1 MSFDLRFTK
10 GQGTGNDFVL
20 FSDPEGESELT
31 PAQIAAIC
39 DRQFGV
45 GADGVIRAVRSVN
58 LDAGAA
64 ALAENPHAAWF
75 MDYSNADGS
84 VSEMCGNGIRVY
96 TKYLLDQGLADLH
109 AGDEI
114 AIGTRAGVRTV
125 SRTANGFQ
133 ADLGLWRLDGGE
145 PLVRAKQLPVAR
157 PGLGI
162 DVGNPHI
169 VVALADD
176 DELESLDLGYQPIV
190 DPEPVHGANI
200 EFVVPAEPLVEDGVG
215 RIRMRV
221 HERGSGET
229 LSCGTGAVASALAV
243 RHWAGAG
250 APNDWRVQ
258 VPGGVLGV
266 RMFPADDGEHV
277 ALSGPAE
284 LVFDGVLTLA

>member
-20 FSDPEGESELT
+20 FSDPEGETELT
-31 PAQIAAIC
+31 PTQIAAMC

-45 GADGVIRAVRSVN
+45 GADGVIRAVRSAN

-75 MDYSNADGS
+75 MDYWNSDGS

-109 AGDEI
+109 PGAEI

-176 DELESLDLGYQPIV
+176 DELESVDLGYQPIL

-200 EFVVPAEPLVEDGVG
+200 EFVVPAEPLVEDGIG